1 MPRWISVSVFVQL
14 YPPRNG
20 RYAPSGIRGTETQER
35 LRLMSR
41 TPHETGSDVARPCSS
56 PFAVDHGVRGRRP
69 ALSLLCKGRHQ
80 AYGGGHG
87 RPIWNDSFQRDWTG
101 VLINTST
108 GLIGRNDGS
117 AERWAVIQE
126 GSPDGDF
133 VASPDRNLVSGST
146 QVLRIQTWAE
156 KHRVT
161 FLYFGLSMFV
171 TGVCDEVR

>member
-1 MPRWISVSVFVQL
+1 MKLVRMSLGLALLPLLLTTGLAADGPLFRCSAKDVIRLTEGGTV
-14 YPPRNG
+14 G
-20 RYAPSGIRGTETQER
+20 RFG
-35 LRLMSR
+35 
-41 TPHETGSDVARPCSS
+41 
-56 PFAVDHGVRGRRP
+56 
-69 ALSLLCKGRHQ
+69 
-80 AYGGGHG
+80 
-87 RPIWNDSFQRDWTG
+87 NDSFQRDWTG

-126 GSPDGDF
+126 GSPDSDF
-133 VASPDRNLVSGST
+133 VASPDRNLVSAST